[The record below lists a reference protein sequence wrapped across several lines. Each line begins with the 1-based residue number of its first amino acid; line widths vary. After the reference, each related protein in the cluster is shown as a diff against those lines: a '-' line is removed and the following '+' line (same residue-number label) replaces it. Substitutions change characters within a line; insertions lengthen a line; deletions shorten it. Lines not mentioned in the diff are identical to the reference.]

1 MIGDHVMLEP
11 QRQIYSR
18 LVRVL
23 GALLLLQL
31 VGLVSVGVYSF
42 SSIDWDR
49 ILALTN
55 EQAQTLPGPLE
66 NQLEQASLYVI
77 FFLPSAVLLLMAG
90 LSFMLLRRRG
100 WLLASVAQ
108 SVLLLACLFFYPDS
122 RPGFAY
128 PILAYCILMIL
139 YLNSQGVRAV
149 FHSKGMMPASGRSET
164 AHGG

>member
-1 MIGDHVMLEP
+1 
-11 QRQIYSR
+11 
-18 LVRVL
+18 VL
-23 GALLLLQL
+23 GVLLILQVVVL
-31 VGLVSVGVYSF
+31 VGIGVYLF
-42 SSIDWDR
+42 ISIDWDR
-49 ILALTN
+49 ILMIAN
-55 EQAQTLPGPLE
+55 KQAQTLPKPLE
-66 NQLEQASLYVI
+66 QRLEQAILFVI
-77 FFLPSAVLLLMAG
+77 FFLPPTVLLLLAG

-108 SVLLLACLFFYPDS
+108 SVVLLACLFFYPDP

-128 PILAYCILMIL
+128 PIIAYCILMVL